1 MLTTPDP
8 NHKPEMAIA
17 LTPFL
22 AFLNFLPLPTLLLH
36 LLTVPELDD
45 IIPPALRS
53 KLASSLTL
61 PDTQPADP
69 LFFTAT
75 TAAPTEEQKAILKDI
90 FEALMT
96 AEESKVKTAIAS
108 LVDRYTNG
116 EVAESEKGLVDLV
129 KMLDEQYPGD
139 VGVLCVFIL
148 NVVELKKG
156 EAAFLGASMPH
167 AYISGGESSLGGLG
181 AELCRYHR
189 VHGHVGQCG
198 QSGIDPETPGRGH
211 ARQHAH
217 VRGVPGIETALETES
232 IRRLC
237 LFVTLRPA
245 HCRV

>member
-1 MLTTPDP
+1 
-8 NHKPEMAIA
+8 MAIA

-45 IIPPALRS
+45 IIPSALRS

-75 TAAPTEEQKAILKDI
+75 TAAPTDEQKAILKDI
-90 FEALMT
+90 FEAFMT

-116 EVAESEKGLVDLV
+116 EVADSEKGLVDLV
-129 KMLDEQYPGD
+129 KMLNEQYPGD

-167 AYISGGESSLGGLG
+167 AYISGGESSLGGC
-181 AELCRYHR
+181 AEDMEL
-189 VHGHVGQCG
+189 
-198 QSGIDPETPGRGH
+198 
-211 ARQHAH
+211 
-217 VRGVPGIETALETES
+217 
-232 IRRLC
+232 
-237 LFVTLRPA
+237 TL
-245 HCRV
+245 